1 MSSPAAARIAAR
13 RDSLRGRPGRAG
25 VPVPVICRGRP
36 TVLTPS
42 PHDIER
48 YVQYNNTLDV
58 AVVVAPDPNALPTLW
73 AQRSPTNTRL
83 FDAPGDPLITHE
95 CPVGIFS
102 AYRRPKNRA

>member
-36 TVLTPS
+36 TVLTAS

-58 AVVVAPDPNALPTLW
+58 AAVVAPDPNALPTLW
-73 AQRSPTNTRL
+73 AQRSPRRSRFGQPWSTINVLTRGRL
-83 FDAPGDPLITHE
+83 LAPASTG
-95 CPVGIFS
+95 
-102 AYRRPKNRA
+102 